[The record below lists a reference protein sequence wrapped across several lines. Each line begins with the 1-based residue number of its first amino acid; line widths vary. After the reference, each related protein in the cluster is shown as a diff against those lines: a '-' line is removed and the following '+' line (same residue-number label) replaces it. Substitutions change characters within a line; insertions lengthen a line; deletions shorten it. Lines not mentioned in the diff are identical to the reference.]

1 MSKAGTKQH
10 DIAQETRDKYHRD
23 IEAIRNDNRFTP
35 LAKQQAIAKLYR
47 NTNHQLQQLGEEKD
61 SALNSRRTALEADMF
76 GLPRTASTQDTL
88 SYRDALDRVSRAEKT
103 PELLALYETAAL
115 SNDTI
120 LTKAIMAKAYNDGE
134 DEVVNRY
141 MEDHVTQQERAQELW
156 DLRWGDTNPDQL
168 FQNTLDDWVFQ
179 ADKPTELRGLPD
191 TVVSEMAEVSQ

>member
-1 MSKAGTKQH
+1 MKQH
-10 DIAQETRDKYHRD
+10 DIAQEARDKYHRD
-23 IEAIRNDNRFTP
+23 IEAIRGDNRFTP

-47 NTNHQLQQLGEEKD
+47 DTDHQLRQLGVEKD
-61 SALNSRRTALEADMF
+61 GALNTKRSALEAEMF
-76 GLPRTASTQDTL
+76 GISKYASTQETL

-141 MEDHVTQQERAQELW
+141 MEDHGTQKDRAQELW
-156 DLRWGDTNPDQL
+156 DIRWGDTNPNQM
-168 FQNTLDDWVFQ
+168 FQETLDDWVFQ
-179 ADKPTELRGLPD
+179 ADKPTELRGLPNSM
-191 TVVSEMAEVSQ
+191 VEELSEANE